1 MVKLNN
7 IMKRDVGINL
17 TKYLLWLLTILW
29 ILLIFTLS
37 SQNGPQTA
45 QTSGGIAKDVA
56 EIIYQ
61 KPTEPQVNKVHFNI
75 RKLAHVGLF
84 LILGVLSFSASA
96 TSLGWKKKRKYIAM
110 ATASVITLSYGFF
123 DEWHKQ
129 FIGGRHFQLDEAV
142 LNMMSG
148 AVGVGVTVVMC
159 IILYNIKKSNKM
171 KTINIKKD

>member
-1 MVKLNN
+1 MSKSTPTP
-7 IMKRDVGINL
+7 II
-17 TKYLLWLLTILW
+17 LWLLTILW
-29 ILLIFTLS
+29 IFFIFTLS

-84 LILGVLSFSASA
+84 FVLGVLSFSASG
-96 TSLGWKKKRKYIAM
+96 TTFGWEKKRKYIAM
-110 ATASVITLSYGFF
+110 SVASLITLCYGFF

-142 LNMMSG
+142 LNMVSG
-148 AVGVGVTVVMC
+148 VVGVNVTVAAVA
-159 IILYNIKKSNKM
+159 IIIRTIKM
-171 KTINIKKD
+171 KKVKK